1 MIVHDLEA
9 NLRQQAVSRAVA
21 NLRARGVNPAPAVLA
36 LYARYGRGELSR
48 GQVQA
53 LMHQRAAALV
63 LKACLVVARLA
74 EKYQVYA
81 DEAGR

>member
-1 MIVHDLEA
+1 MVVHDLEA

-36 LYARYGRGELSR
+36 FYARYGRGKLSR

-53 LMHQRAAALV
+53 LMHQRAEALV
-63 LKACLVVARLA
+63 LKACLAAARLA
-74 EKYQVYA
+74 EKYQAYA
-81 DEAGR
+81 GEAGR